1 MGCFT
6 KLVPDIIDFRRLV
19 YHMWGYTVTFAKKSA
34 LELISRLKNMRNRFL
49 TQFYVR
55 HSGATFFLKV
65 ISRKARA
72 DWSWR
77 LPNSEY
83 QMISKGICTVIQP
96 HFSQIP
102 CMHPDTLE
110 GRRPTS
116 IGSNFAANNFQIF
129 FRTTMSDV
137 KLCQESIP
145 HVFIAW
151 KSLPRK
157 KIKKVLVLVHLASL
171 IYENQLYP

>member
-1 MGCFT
+1 MCLCDVMHVGCFT
-6 KLVPDIIDFRRLV
+6 KLVARIRRLV
-19 YHMWGYTVTFAKKSA
+19 YRTWVYTVTFAKKSA

-49 TQFYVR
+49 AQFYFR

-116 IGSNFAANNFQIF
+116 ISSSVAANNFQKKSC
-129 FRTTMSDV
+129 TTMSDV

-145 HVFIAW
+145 HVFKAW
-151 KSLPRK
+151 
-157 KIKKVLVLVHLASL
+157 
-171 IYENQLYP
+171 NQL